1 MEVENASPAFTDVT
15 KKMIVPIRVM
25 RKIAVSDKLNLC
37 LILCIYNKFQPEDLF
52 SLFLQSFLLQPV
64 PKQTMDLNAI
74 MGNASFSD
82 TSAMEKK
89 IAVMEVMNMMAAKW
103 LEAWKSYKLISS
115 NFQIE
120 PKIFKY

>member
-89 IAVMEVMNMMAAKW
+89 IAVMEVMSMLAARCVKTYNTVELMATK
-103 LEAWKSYKLISS
+103 
-115 NFQIE
+115 FQY
-120 PKIFKY
+120 F